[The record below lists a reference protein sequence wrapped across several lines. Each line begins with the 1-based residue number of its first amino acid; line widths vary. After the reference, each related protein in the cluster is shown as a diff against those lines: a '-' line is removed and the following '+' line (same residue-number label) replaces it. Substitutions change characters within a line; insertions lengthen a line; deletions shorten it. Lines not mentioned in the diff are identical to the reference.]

1 MRIGQLDSSPK
12 DRIALRMAGLS
23 SIRKALFSMPIE
35 IVNTIVGILF
45 VGIWLIVGHIITIN
59 HS

>member
-1 MRIGQLDSSPK
+1 MS
-12 DRIALRMAGLS
+12 
-23 SIRKALFSMPIE
+23 IE